1 MVCIGNYQ
9 LLTENRLVLFLC
21 NEWAFKCPDS
31 FLKIL
36 LRQSKLQLV
45 YCPSETAGGK
55 NSQSKTAG
63 EFEHLFSYGF
73 KSSRRKNNS
82 QTVL

>member
-1 MVCIGNYQ
+1 MASIGNYR
-9 LLTENRLVLFLC
+9 LLTENELVVSLC
-21 NEWAFKCPDS
+21 NERAFRSPDN

-55 NSQSKTAG
+55 KM
-63 EFEHLFSYGF
+63 
-73 KSSRRKNNS
+73 
-82 QTVL
+82 

>member
-1 MVCIGNYQ
+1 MASIGNYQ
-9 LLTENRLVLFLC
+9 LLTENELVVSLC
-21 NEWAFKCPDS
+21 NERAFRSPDN

-55 NSQSKTAG
+55 KNVTKQNSM
-63 EFEHLFSYGF
+63 
-73 KSSRRKNNS
+73 RI
-82 QTVL
+82 